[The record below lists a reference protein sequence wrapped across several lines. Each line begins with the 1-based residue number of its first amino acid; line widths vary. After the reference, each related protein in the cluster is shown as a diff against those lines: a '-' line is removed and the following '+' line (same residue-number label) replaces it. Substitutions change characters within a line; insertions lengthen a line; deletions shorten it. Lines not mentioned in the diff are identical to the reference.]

1 MPWSQDP
8 LFQLVKSLSKSEK
21 RNFKLYVNRFHSS
34 EDKKFIQL
42 FDAIEKLSV
51 YNDEKILQKA
61 PGINKTQLSNL
72 KAHLYKQL
80 LLCLRLNSI
89 NSDLDIYIREQIDYG
104 KVLYNKGLYVQALK
118 IVDKVKQ
125 MAAEFEK
132 NILLLEILEFEKL
145 IEGQYITNSIENK
158 AEELSN
164 ETNALT
170 KKINGTNLFSN
181 LSIRLYGLYLKVG
194 HVRNEKDF
202 HFVNEF
208 FKTNLPAYNFE
219 ELGFYEKLYLF
230 QSYVWYNYMNQDF
243 LMCYKYASKWVEL
256 FEQHPNLISS
266 QVELYLKGLH
276 NLLAALFMIDH
287 KTKFDQTL
295 NQLSGLDKEAF
306 IHNNDNN
313 AVLFF
318 QYKYLNQINHH
329 FMRGTFSEGTKVVG
343 EIEEGIEHFKNK
355 LDHHRIINFYYK
367 LGCLYFG
374 SGDNKSAILYLNKVI
389 SNKETSIRSDLQ
401 CFARI
406 LNLIAFYESGNMEMV
421 QYQIKSVFR
430 FLSKIEEMN
439 LVQQHVMSFLRKS
452 FTMNAREIKREFI
465 KLRSN
470 LIKLQDHPYE
480 KRAFLYLDIISWL
493 TCKIENR
500 TVQEVIRE
508 KSLGNARK
516 FSGVGEM

>member
-42 FDAIEKLSV
+42 FDAIEKQNE

-61 PGINKTQLSNL
+61 PGINKNQLSNL

-104 KVLYNKGLYVQALK
+104 KVLYNRGLYVQALK
-118 IVDKVKQ
+118 IIDKAKQ
-125 MAAEFEK
+125 MATEFEK
-132 NILLLEILEFEKL
+132 LILLLEILEFEKL

-164 ETNALT
+164 ETTALT
-170 KKINGTNLFSN
+170 KKIEGTNRFSN

-208 FKTNLPAYNFE
+208 FKSNLPVYNFE
-219 ELGFYEKLYLF
+219 ELGFYEKLYLY
-230 QSYVWYNYMNQDF
+230 QSYVWHNYMNQDF

-256 FEQHPNLISS
+256 FEQHSNLISS
-266 QVELYLKGLH
+266 QVELYLKGMH

-287 KTKFDQTL
+287 KAKFDLTL
-295 NQLSGLDKEAF
+295 KQLENLETEAF

-318 QYKYLNQINHH
+318 QYKYLNKINHH
-329 FMRGTFSEGTKVVG
+329 FMRGTFTEGAKIVE
-343 EIEEGIEHFKNK
+343 EIENGIVYFKNK
-355 LDHHRIINFYYK
+355 LDHHRVMNFYYK
-367 LGCLYFG
+367 IGCMYFG
-374 SGDNKSAILYLNKVI
+374 SGNNRMAIRYLNNVI
-389 SNKETSIRSDLQ
+389 NQKETSIRSDLQ

-406 LNLIAFYESGNMEMV
+406 LNLIAHYELGNMEMV
-421 QYQIKSVFR
+421 EYQIKSVFR

-439 LVQQHVMSFLRKS
+439 LVQQHVMSFLRRS
-452 FTMNAREIKREFI
+452 FTMNARQIKSEFI

-500 TVQEVIRE
+500 TVQEVIHE
-508 KSLGNARK
+508 KALGNSRNLT
-516 FSGVGEM
+516 GVV

>member
-8 LFQLVKSLSKSEK
+8 LFQLIKSLSKSEK
-21 RNFKLYVNRFHSS
+21 RNFKLYANRFHAS
-34 EDKKFIQL
+34 EDKKFIRL
-42 FDAIEKLSV
+42 FNAIEKLNE

-61 PGINKTQLSNL
+61 PGINKSQLSNL

-89 NSDLDIYIREQIDYG
+89 NSDLDIYLREQIDYA

-118 IVDKVKQ
+118 IVDKARQ

-145 IEGQYITNSIENK
+145 IEGQYITHSIENK
-158 AEELSN
+158 AEELSA

-170 KKINGTNLFSN
+170 KKINGTNQFSN

-208 FKTNLPAYNFE
+208 FKSNLPAYNHD
-219 ELGFYEKLYLF
+219 ELSFYERLYLY
-230 QSYVWYNYMNQDF
+230 QSYVWYNYMTQDF

-256 FEQHPNLISS
+256 YEQHPNLISS

-287 KTKFDQTL
+287 KAKFDL
-295 NQLSGLDKEAF
+295 MLRQLDALEKEDF

-313 AVLFF
+313 SVLYF
-318 QYKYLNQINHH
+318 QYKYLNKINHH
-329 FMRGTFSEGTKVVG
+329 FMHGTFTEGIKIVE
-343 EIEEGIEHFKNK
+343 EIEDGIEHFKNK
-355 LDHHRIINFYYK
+355 LDHHRVMNFYYK
-367 LGCLYFG
+367 IGCMYFG
-374 SGDNKSAILYLNKVI
+374 SGNNRQAIRYLNKVI
-389 SNKETSIRSDLQ
+389 NNKETSIRSDLQ

-406 LNLIAFYESGNMEMV
+406 LNLIAHYELGNMEMV
-421 QYQIKSVFR
+421 EYQIRSVFR

-439 LVQQHVMSFLRKS
+439 LVQQHVMGFLRRS
-452 FTMNAREIKREFI
+452 FSMNAHEVKKEFI
-465 KLRSN
+465 RLRSS
-470 LIKLQDHPYE
+470 LIRLKDHPFE

-508 KSLGNARK
+508 KALGNSRNL
-516 FSGVGEM
+516 SGVID